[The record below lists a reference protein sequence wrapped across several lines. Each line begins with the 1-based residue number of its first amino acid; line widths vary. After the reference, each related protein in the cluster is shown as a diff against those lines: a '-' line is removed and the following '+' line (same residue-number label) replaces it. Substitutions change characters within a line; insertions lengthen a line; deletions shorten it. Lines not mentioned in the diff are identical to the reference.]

1 MEVLLSAENNVSD
14 QNQPQSQSLRHYKD
28 HTAFLFARISAVAA
42 SFLSFMITG
51 HWGFLITSLMM
62 GSIMFADV
70 SNIRWHKQLLNNQRS
85 DYAKWQKQYNIL
97 SISFMFFMGCWA
109 FLTFILSSDMF
120 LHLLAVAVTMG
131 NIFNIVCRNFTNSKN
146 FTYQI
151 AASSLPLVAGFM
163 TYVDYRGMILCA
175 FFIPLITSLRDIAQR
190 LQGLFAN
197 IEDESHEKEVFG
209 SQLNTAL
216 ESMSHGLI
224 MFDGDMRLRVINE
237 TAKNILD
244 LNNYINCYG
253 KTLYEI
259 SQFMEDKRPLY
270 NRVRIL
276 ESTLRRRLKRDTTD
290 RVFKLSPTQYVELS
304 IKLRKEG
311 GCVLVIE
318 DVTQRIQYQTRI
330 NQLAKF
336 DELTGLSNRSF
347 FLHQA
352 KHTLENLE
360 QGDTG
365 AILFFDLDDFK
376 RVNDT
381 LGHEAGD
388 FILTSVA
395 ERVKRILPPQALA
408 ARYGGDE
415 FVIMINSSQCRISID
430 ELAKTIIEEIPADL
444 FFNNQKIRFG
454 ASLGVAEFPKDSTS
468 LERLLKVADLALY
481 EAKDAGKN
489 TYRYFSKELEETLSR
504 RVQIESDLAIAVKQ
518 EAFELHFQPLVNINN
533 GKTQV
538 FEALTRWKRNHTEF
552 VSPAEFIPIA
562 EDLGLI
568 REIGEWTL
576 LEACRQCK
584 SWPKGVNVA
593 VNMSA
598 VQFHVGSVTEAVS
611 YALQETGL
619 EPERLEIEVTETA
632 VLNDMTHA
640 IMVLESLSEMGVSIS
655 LDDFGTG
662 YSSLSYLHKL
672 PLNKLKIDKAFVDD
686 FVHSERSRTLLKGI
700 TALGR
705 ALDLK
710 IVVEGVET
718 KQQFDLLQAE
728 YDIDLVQGFYFS
740 KPLPASKARDYA
752 ERNRMENASKLAEE
766 IDQMPQVGNSPRI
779 GMMAPGLKI
788 SNE

>member
-1 MEVLLSAENNVSD
+1 MSVAAED
-14 QNQPQSQSLRHYKD
+14 RLTELIQNQSLRHYKD
-28 HTAFLFARISAVAA
+28 HTAFFYGRFSAAVASLL
-42 SFLSFMITG
+42 SFLLTS
-51 HWGFLITSLMM
+51 HWGFLISSLMM
-62 GSIMFADV
+62 GSIMLAEI
-70 SNIRWHKQLLNNQRS
+70 SNIRWHKQLLKNERTDYDEWQR
-85 DYAKWQKQYNIL
+85 QYNIL
-97 SISFMFFMGCWA
+97 STGFMFFIGCWA
-109 FLTFILSSDMF
+109 FLSFVLTNDIF

-131 NIFNIVCRNFTNSKN
+131 NIFNIVCRNFSGGAN
-146 FTYQI
+146 FTYQLS
-151 AASSLPLVAGFM
+151 ASAIPLVAGFL
-163 TYVDYRGMILCA
+163 TYADYRGMILCA
-175 FFIPLITSLRDIAQR
+175 FFIPLLTSLRDIAMR
-190 LQGLFAN
+190 LRNLFAN
-197 IEDESHEKEVFG
+197 IEEESYEKELFG
-209 SQLNTAL
+209 TQLNTAL

-224 MFDGDMRLRVINE
+224 MFDAEMRLRVINE
-237 TAKNILD
+237 MAKSILD
-244 LNNYINCYG
+244 LNSYINCYG

-259 SQFMEDKRPLY
+259 SQLMEDKRPLY

-304 IKLRKEG
+304 IKLREEG

-352 KHTLENLE
+352 KSTLEGLHD
-360 QGDTG
+360 GDTG

-381 LGHEAGD
+381 MGHEAGD

-395 ERVKRILPPQALA
+395 ERVKRILPPEALA

-415 FVIMINSSQCRISID
+415 FVIMINSAQCKISID
-430 ELAKTIIEEIPADL
+430 ELAKTIIDEIPADL

-454 ASLGVAEFPKDSTS
+454 ASLGVAQFPKDSTS

-504 RVQIESDLAIAVKQ
+504 RVQIESDLAKAVKQ

-538 FEALTRWKRNHTEF
+538 FEALTRWKRNKTEF

-576 LEACRQCK
+576 FEACRQCK

-598 VQFHVGSVTEAVS
+598 VQFQVGSVTDAVS
-611 YALQETGL
+611 RALTETGL
-619 EPERLEIEVTETA
+619 DPERLEIEVTETA

-640 IMVLESLSEMGVSIS
+640 IMVLESLSDMGVSIS

-710 IVVEGVET
+710 VVVEGVET
-718 KQQFDLLQAE
+718 KQQFDLLKAE

-740 KPLPASKARDYA
+740 KALAPSKAREYA
-752 ERNRMENASKLAEE
+752 ERNRMENATKLAEE
-766 IDQMPQVGNSPRI
+766 IDQMPHIGNSPRI
-779 GMMAPGLKI
+779 GMIAPGLKM
-788 SNE
+788 SAEQ

>member
-1 MEVLLSAENNVSD
+1 MSVTIDEKITELIQDE
-14 QNQPQSQSLRHYKD
+14 SLRHYKD
-28 HTAFLFARISAVAA
+28 HTAYFFGRVSAAAA
-42 SFLSFMITG
+42 SLLSFVLTG
-51 HWGFLITSLMM
+51 QWGFLITSLMM
-62 GSIMFADV
+62 VSIMLAEI
-70 SNIRWHKQLLNNQRS
+70 SNIRWHKQLLNQERS
-85 DYAKWQKQYNIL
+85 DYSEWQRQYNIL
-97 SISFMFFMGCWA
+97 SVGFMFFMGCWA
-109 FLTFILSSDMF
+109 FLSFLLSADVF

-131 NIFNIVCRNFTNSKN
+131 NIFNIVCRNFSTGKN
-146 FTYQI
+146 FSYQLF
-151 AASSLPLVAGFM
+151 ASAIPLVAGFL
-163 TYVDYRGMILCA
+163 TYADYRGMILCA
-175 FFIPLITSLRDIAQR
+175 FLIPLFSSLRDIAKR
-190 LQGLFAN
+190 MHDLFSN
-197 IEDESHEKEVFG
+197 IKEESLEKEAFG
-209 SQLNTAL
+209 SQLNAAL
-216 ESMSHGLI
+216 ESMSHGLV
-224 MFDGDMRLRVINE
+224 MFDADMRLRVINE

-244 LNNYINCYG
+244 LNSYINCYG

-259 SQFMEDKRPLY
+259 SQLMEDKRPLY

-304 IKLRKEG
+304 IKLREEG

-352 KHTLENLE
+352 KMTLDNLTENE
-360 QGDTG
+360 TG
-365 AILFFDLDDFK
+365 AILFLDLDDFK

-381 LGHEAGD
+381 MGHEAGD

-395 ERVKRILPPQALA
+395 ERIKNILPPEALA

-415 FVIMINSSQCRISID
+415 FVILINSSKCKISID
-430 ELAKTIIEEIPADL
+430 ELAKTIIQEIPSDL

-454 ASLGVAEFPKDSTS
+454 ASVGIAQFPKDSIS

-481 EAKDAGKN
+481 EAKDDGKN

-504 RVQIESDLAIAVKQ
+504 RVQIETDLAKAVKQ
-518 EAFELHFQPLVNINN
+518 EAFELHFQPLVNINS

-538 FEALTRWKRNHTEF
+538 FEALTRWRRNKEEF

-576 LEACRQCK
+576 IEACRQCK
-584 SWPKGVNVA
+584 TWPKGVNVA
-593 VNMSA
+593 VNLSA
-598 VQFHVGSVTEAVS
+598 VQFQVSSVTDAVS

-619 EPERLEIEVTETA
+619 APERLEIEVTETA

-640 IMVLESLSEMGVSIS
+640 IMVLESLSDMGVSIS

-710 IVVEGVET
+710 VVVEGVET
-718 KQQFDLLQAE
+718 QEQFDLLKTE

-740 KPLPASKARDYA
+740 KALPPSKAREYA
-752 ERNRMENASKLAEE
+752 EQNRMQNATKLAEE
-766 IDQMPQVGNSPRI
+766 IDQMPHVGNSPRI
-779 GMMAPGLKI
+779 GMVAPGLKI
-788 SNE
+788 GGE